1 MLARWPGVPSVLL
14 SMDIYTG
21 TLAVESLYGLAP
33 SGSAEGPRHS
43 QSRCFCIQFLWR
55 DNVKQT
61 AHSHGTDRDF
71 GLNVT
76 VRHVLDEANASKV

>member
-33 SGSAEGPRHS
+33 GGSAEGAPA
-43 QSRCFCIQFLWR
+43 F
-55 DNVKQT
+55 
-61 AHSHGTDRDF
+61 
-71 GLNVT
+71 
-76 VRHVLDEANASKV
+76 SKPLLLYSIPVA